1 MQISFINICI
11 LSLINMTL
19 LFNKVYVDLQTIY
32 KKKSV
37 KAVKQLILLTSC
49 SWLCVKEGNLD
60 NKDNNSVCRP
70 YLMESSDT
78 LDNNLM
84 YRSTPCRWKKKVL
97 AKTEVP
103 LSILNT
109 VQK

>member
-70 YLMESSDT
+70 HLMESSDT

-84 YRSTPCRWKKKVL
+84 YRSTPWRWKKKVL